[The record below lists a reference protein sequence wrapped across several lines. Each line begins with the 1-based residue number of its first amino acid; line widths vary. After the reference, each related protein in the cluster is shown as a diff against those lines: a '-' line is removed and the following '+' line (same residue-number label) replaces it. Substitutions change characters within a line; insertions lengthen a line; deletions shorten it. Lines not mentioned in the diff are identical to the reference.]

1 MTGGTVLPADISPPP
16 APGDHDQ
23 QDAADQPAEAGQQ
36 RAASQP
42 AGTSQPGSGG
52 MPRIFFAEEPDQQHK
67 FVGRPYGQPPGPGQP
82 GPGQPGPG
90 QAGLSQPGQDQPG
103 PGQPAGRARAGGWG
117 RLPGLGQSAQQ
128 PGGQRATG
136 PQPRRARPTRP
147 PERELR
153 QRAIA
158 SLILGVLSL
167 VALLGLGG
175 DLHRGVYLLIFSA
188 VIGIAGCVIGIT
200 AVRKAR
206 KTGSY
211 RPRGAI
217 GGIVL
222 GGIAALLSIPIL
234 ATYLAFPSQVSNYV
248 KCLGQAQSSGAQQ
261 RCMDRFYR
269 SIQLGSAAGLTSG
282 AVRPM
287 GSAPAPTG
295 SASARRHG
303 ITGRPGSGQRGW
315 SA

>member
-16 APGDHDQ
+16 APGNHDQ
-23 QDAADQPAEAGQQ
+23 RDAARQPDGAGQPD
-36 RAASQP
+36 ATGPP
-42 AGTSQPGSGG
+42 AGTGQPEAGG
-52 MPRIFFAEEPDQQHK
+52 MPRIFFADEPEQQHK
-67 FVGRPYGQPPGPGQP
+67 FVGRPYGQPPGAGLPGGLGQPSGLGQP
-82 GPGQPGPG
+82 GGPG
-90 QAGLSQPGQDQPG
+90 QTRGRGQ
-103 PGQPAGRARAGGWG
+103 
-117 RLPGLGQSAQQ
+117 LPGFGPPAQQ
-128 PGGQRATG
+128 PGEPRATS
-136 PQPRRARPTRP
+136 PRSDRAQRPRPTRP

-158 SLILGVLSL
+158 SLVLSVLSL

-222 GGIAALLSIPIL
+222 GAIAALLSIPIL
-234 ATYLAFPSQVSNYV
+234 ATYLAFPTQVDNYI
-248 KCLGQAQSSGAQQ
+248 KCLSQAQSSGAQQ
-261 RCMDRFYR
+261 SCMDRFYR
-269 SIQLGSAAGLTSG
+269 SIHLGSSAGLTGGGARLTGLPARTGSVSGLMPGTSG
-282 AVRPM
+282 AP
-287 GSAPAPTG
+287 
-295 SASARRHG
+295 
-303 ITGRPGSGQRGW
+303 GRPGSGQRGR

>member
-23 QDAADQPAEAGQQ
+23 QDAAGQSAEAGQQ
-36 RAASQP
+36 GAAGQP
-42 AGTSQPGSGG
+42 AGTGQPESGG
-52 MPRIFFAEEPDQQHK
+52 MPRIFFADEPAQQHK
-67 FVGRPYGQPPGPGQP
+67 FVGRPYGQPPGAGLPGGLGQP
-82 GPGQPGPG
+82 GSFGQT
-90 QAGLSQPGQDQPG
+90 
-103 PGQPAGRARAGGWG
+103 AGRGQQ
-117 RLPGLGQSAQQ
+117 PGLGQPAQQ
-128 PGGQRATG
+128 PGGPQATTQRAQR
-136 PQPRRARPTRP
+136 PRPTRP

-153 QRAIA
+153 HRAIA
-158 SLILGVLSL
+158 SLILSVLSL

-222 GGIAALLSIPIL
+222 GAIAALLSIPIL
-234 ATYLAFPSQVSNYV
+234 ATYLAFPSQVDSYV
-248 KCLGQAQSSGAQQ
+248 KCLSQAQSSGAQQ
-261 RCMDRFYR
+261 SCMDRFYR
-269 SIQLGSAAGLTSG
+269 SIHLGSSAGLTGGAAGLTGLPAITGRAPGLTPG
-282 AVRPM
+282 AP
-287 GSAPAPTG
+287 
-295 SASARRHG
+295 
-303 ITGRPGSGQRGW
+303 GRPGSGQRGR